1 MEVEDINDRLSSYGA
16 IITTTVNKEDLEI
29 RYLDAKKRGF
39 NLKRWTPTEL
49 NNWIASN
56 NKEIPNK
63 LDELKRHLKQQGFY
77 KQGNLQL
84 KYLQRIQK
92 LLQSA
97 KEKGFEK
104 DRFNKRDIE
113 DYLSNYDRKQEIPD
127 VINAMY
133 YIA

>member
-1 MEVEDINDRLSSYGA
+1 MEVEDINDRLTSYGA
-16 IITTTVNKEDLEI
+16 IITTSVNKEDLEK

-77 KQGNLQL
+77 QQGNLQL
-84 KYLQRIQK
+84 K
-92 LLQSA
+92 
-97 KEKGFEK
+97 
-104 DRFNKRDIE
+104 
-113 DYLSNYDRKQEIPD
+113 
-127 VINAMY
+127 
-133 YIA
+133 